1 MAMRTKTSLGKRS
14 VIAFVVI
21 VAWFSVSSSRMAAQQ
36 GSAGQKAVFNSSQV
50 TGSAVWVDASAWWT
64 GGVPDLCAY
73 IKTNILK
80 SAYGTT
86 GNYPN
91 GTVIDARGLAYGLS
105 STTSAQIGCSVD
117 PFGALQGPP
126 PSTTILLPSGN
137 IQAEF
142 TWHIPN
148 NTRIVGDEQQT
159 VIIAQSNFSGSYII
173 EMGGP
178 NASGYDLCPTN
189 GYCNSVG
196 IEHLVLSGN
205 GLLTVGGIDNQN
217 SQGGS
222 YVNDVVL
229 QNFAMTGLSIGAG
242 AVNSGPYS
250 NIVYYA
256 STCTQ
261 NSCPTPSCI
270 DLEAQTQGVHGV
282 TCLGNNGTDVINQ
295 GAAIIVNASNNSI
308 EDVHVES
315 YWDGIQVGPSPPQN
329 SPVVA
334 NVLISNVTGG
344 TTGNN
349 TGGAT
354 TNTVHLCGASATQW
368 DSTDFGSC
376 PNHGTLKDIIV
387 LNAMN
392 DEVATQYT
400 PFTIRT
406 TVTDDVSKNAIVGC
420 QASKHAGCPTPIS
433 TAVYVLG
440 EADGGP
446 ATAYS
451 KFSSSPATPNGN
463 YSFKGSSYVPT
474 WGAGTLAP
482 NALCSPIG
490 AVYSQT
496 HVSGKS
502 VYVCT
507 PQNGGQW
514 ATIP

>member
-1 MAMRTKTSLGKRS
+1 MGLKISVATRSMIALVVLVGCFSL
-14 VIAFVVI
+14 FPN
-21 VAWFSVSSSRMAAQQ
+21 RMAAQQ

-64 GGVPDLCAY
+64 SGVPDLCAY
-73 IKTNILK
+73 IKNKILT
-80 SAYGTT
+80 SAYGSS
-86 GNYPN
+86 GHYPN
-91 GTVIDARGLAYGLS
+91 GTVIDARGLAYGLL
-105 STTSAQIGCSVD
+105 STPTPQIGCSVD

-142 TWHIPN
+142 TWHVPT

-159 VIIAQSNFSGSYII
+159 VIIAQSGFNGGSNGYII

-178 NASGYDLCPTN
+178 NALGYDLCPTN

-196 IEHLVLSGN
+196 LEHLVLGGN
-205 GLLTVGGIDNQN
+205 GLLTVGGIDNQY

-222 YVNDVVL
+222 YINDVVF
-229 QNFAMTGLSIGAG
+229 QNFAMTGLSVGTG

-250 NIVYYA
+250 NIVFYA
-256 STCTQ
+256 SSCTQ

-270 DLEAQTQGVHGV
+270 NLEAQTQGVHGV
-282 TCLGNNGTDVINQ
+282 TCLGNIGTDVINQ

-344 TTGNN
+344 TTGNA

-354 TNTVHLCGASATQW
+354 TNTVHLCGANPW

-376 PNHGTLKDIIV
+376 ASHGTLKDIII
-387 LNAMN
+387 LQTMN
-392 DEVATQYT
+392 DEVSTQYT

-406 TVTDDVSKNAIVGC
+406 TVADDVSKNAIVGC
-420 QASKHAGCPTPIS
+420 QASKHYGCPTPIS
-433 TAVYVLG
+433 TAIYVLG

-490 AVYSQT
+490 AVYSRT
-496 HVSGKS
+496 NVSGKS